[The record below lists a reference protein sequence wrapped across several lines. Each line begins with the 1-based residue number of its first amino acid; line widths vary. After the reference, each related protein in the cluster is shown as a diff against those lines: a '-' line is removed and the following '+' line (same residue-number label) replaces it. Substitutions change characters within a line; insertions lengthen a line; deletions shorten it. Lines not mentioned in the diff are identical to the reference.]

1 MSFENLENT
10 FATIKTA
17 QFQQQLSEQ
26 AEEAMFTDKEAAQ
39 NTAKTINHF
48 LDDYLD
54 SGKNQ
59 PLDQWL
65 VNRFG
70 DYPDIWRDEQEKI
83 DTANMI
89 ISTVETLIDNQ
100 IAIDQH
106 LNKGKTL
113 ANYLNKKIEQ
123 VAQKGDLDPQ
133 QLAQDINQGLKQAN
147 QALTEMYIGEPIEL
161 TAETSAQGGL
171 ALSQEISKRAEIT
184 ANLNLMGYGLKSIG
198 TRLWNAIK
206 GEKNLSRAE
215 ELTQIIRSSIE
226 TIENKGVQ
234 VAISGGVVVS
244 AKKGWIKNV
253 FDSVEKIENS
263 IEKTRSYFDKIQ
275 NLTLNVANGLND
287 VRILDAVER
296 GAIMMVDVAQE
307 KAKFMVAQTI
317 TKVEKTIDN
326 NIRAKGSAY
335 GAKIGAAVGALFS
348 PAGAALGSV
357 IGGYVGEKAAGLVS
371 DKVIKPLANVARKV
385 ANKTIDTVASGVKN
399 FIEKGSEIITS
410 IKESK
415 LNPLNWF

>member
-10 FATIKTA
+10 FATIKTE

-26 AEEAMFTDKEAAQ
+26 AEEAMFIDKEAAQ
-39 NTAKTINHF
+39 NTVKTINHF
-48 LDDYLD
+48 LDDYLE

-326 NIRAKGSAY
+326 YIRTKGSAY
-335 GAKIGAAVGALFS
+335 GAKIGAAMGAIFG
-348 PAGAALGSV
+348 PAGATLGSV
-357 IGGYVGEKAAGLVS
+357 IGGYVGEKVAELVS
-371 DKVIKPLANVARKV
+371 DKVIKPLANIARKV
-385 ANKTIDTVASGVKN
+385 ATKAIDTVASMAKKAVSVVKTVVRSV
-399 FIEKGSEIITS
+399 KQG
-410 IKESK
+410 IKN
-415 LNPLNWF
+415 LFGF

>member
-10 FATIKTA
+10 FATIKTE

-26 AEEAMFTDKEAAQ
+26 AEEAMFTDKETAQ

-123 VAQKGDLDPQ
+123 VAQKGDLNPQ

-161 TAETSAQGGL
+161 TAETSAQCGL

-198 TRLWNAIK
+198 SRLWNAIK
-206 GEKNLSRAE
+206 GKKIFL
-215 ELTQIIRSSIE
+215 
-226 TIENKGVQ
+226 VQ
-234 VAISGGVVVS
+234 KS
-244 AKKGWIKNV
+244 
-253 FDSVEKIENS
+253 
-263 IEKTRSYFDKIQ
+263 
-275 NLTLNVANGLND
+275 
-287 VRILDAVER
+287 
-296 GAIMMVDVAQE
+296 
-307 KAKFMVAQTI
+307 
-317 TKVEKTIDN
+317 
-326 NIRAKGSAY
+326 
-335 GAKIGAAVGALFS
+335 
-348 PAGAALGSV
+348 
-357 IGGYVGEKAAGLVS
+357 
-371 DKVIKPLANVARKV
+371 
-385 ANKTIDTVASGVKN
+385 
-399 FIEKGSEIITS
+399 
-410 IKESK
+410 
-415 LNPLNWF
+415 